1 MFRRLAFE
9 AKYYLFAMRI
19 NTYIFKTYQ
28 MAENSDIVKA
38 YASMFNGYERGWKV
52 SGTALPNY
60 MWEPDGVK
68 KETVTVGEGK
78 DKETK
83 TLVSDIDS
91 HGVYAPFSLFSEH
104 KLFSFAGIGNTMYGG
119 TDSVIGRFNDDERAR
134 YTANWQDKEPTYQN
148 IIDAYSNIEAARYK
162 IQDFIYNKYYGA
174 IPPNYLITLRRY
186 VNPCDD
192 IPFTLAWDEDTHR
205 KMWTTSAML
214 PVATATT
221 YMSEVAG
228 NKLDDILKMGWNMKF
243 SDTES
248 EVQVI
253 KSNTPG
259 ATSFGIGQRF
269 DKKEGGHF
277 NNAFNSTLSNLF
289 TGSNY
294 TYAQQTVA
302 ADYAQMDPLEK
313 YSKFT
318 VGPLDVIKNTKKRDM
333 GLEFSHDFSLKFAY
347 ELKSLQYV
355 NPKMAML
362 DIIANMIA
370 MGTNSGTWWGGA
382 IRYYGNGGGYGRQ
395 IGDPNL
401 FMKGD
406 YAGYFKSVAHNVNE
420 SIKGL
425 NGGAEVK
432 SFNDVINVIGSFLK
446 GAAQNFLGSLIN
458 GKLGQVAAQQPAHA
472 LLDGAPTGYWHVT
485 FGNPLNPIAMMGN
498 MICKKVDMNLG
509 GGLGWDD
516 FPVECSFTCSME
528 HGKPRDAA
536 DIESMFNA
544 GRGRIY
550 LPPYLGELSGAST
563 EDINKLQ
570 RARSITNAEQ
580 NKKDPMTMNL
590 PKVSG
595 GAKYSTDSGYKNF
608 NNTIDFLVKLG
619 R

>member
-1 MFRRLAFE
+1 MAQGIDIIE
-9 AKYYLFAMRI
+9 AYSDLFG
-19 NTYIFKTYQ
+19 
-28 MAENSDIVKA
+28 
-38 YASMFNGYERGWKV
+38 NGYQNGWKV

-60 MWEPDGVK
+60 LWAEHGVK
-68 KETVTVGEGK
+68 REKVTGEDGKER
-78 DKETK
+78 ETK
-83 TLVSDIDS
+83 TIYDIDS
-91 HGVYAPFSLFSEH
+91 SEIYAPFSLFSNH
-104 KLFSFAGIGNTMYGG
+104 KLFSFAGLGNPMYGHKE
-119 TDSVIGRFNDDERAR
+119 DLQGRFDDRYEAR
-134 YTANWQDKEPTYQN
+134 YTAQAHWQDAEPTYPN
-148 IIDAYSNIEAARYK
+148 IIKAYENIDAARYK
-162 IQDFIYNKYYGA
+162 IQDFIYNKYYGS

-186 VNPCDD
+186 ANPCDD
-192 IPFTLAWDEDTHR
+192 IPFTLAWDEATHQG
-205 KMWTTSAML
+205 MWTTSVML

-221 YMSEVAG
+221 YMSELAG
-228 NKLDDILKMGWNMKF
+228 NKMDEMLKMGWNMKF

-259 ATSFGIGQRF
+259 ATAFGHGQRF
-269 DKKEGGHF
+269 DNKDTARSNFTNGF
-277 NNAFNSTLSNLF
+277 NATMSNLF
-289 TGSNY
+289 TGNNY
-294 TYAQQTVA
+294 TYAYQTVA
-302 ADYAQMDPLEK
+302 AEYANMDPMEK
-313 YSKFT
+313 YSKYT
-318 VGPLDVIKNTKKRDM
+318 VGPLDVIKSTKKRDM
-333 GLEFSHDFSLKFAY
+333 GLEFTHEFALKFAY

-362 DIIANMIA
+362 DIIANMVS
-370 MGTNSGTWWGGA
+370 MGTNTGTWWGGA

-395 IGDPNL
+395 IGDPTL

-406 YAGYFKSVAHNVNE
+406 YAGYFKSVASNVNE
-420 SIKGL
+420 SIESL

-432 SFNDVINVIGSFLK
+432 SFEDVIEMAKTFIK
-446 GAAQNFLGSLIN
+446 GMAGNFLGSLIN

-528 HGKPRDAA
+528 HGKPRDAG

-550 LPPYLGELSGAST
+550 LPPYLGEVEGMSEADT
-563 EDINKLQ
+563 NKAQQAL
-570 RARSITNAEQ
+570 AVDEQ
-580 NKKDPMTMNL
+580 IKNQKNPMTIGL
-590 PKVSG
+590 PKGKG
-595 GAKYSTDSGYKNF
+595 GTKYSTASGYKVLDKA
-608 NNTIDFLVKLG
+608 IDNVVRLT